1 MTLAE
6 KILSEKSG
14 MKAEAGDIVEASV
27 DKAMS
32 HDNAALV
39 IKYFEEIGMPLK
51 IADKIVIILDHRVPA
66 NTIKTAEAH
75 KRIREFV
82 SKYKIKNF
90 YDINY
95 GICHQVMIE
104 EGHVSK
110 GMLIV

>member
-6 KILSEKSG
+6 QILSKKSG
-14 MKAEAGDIVEASV
+14 MKAEAGDIVEANI

-39 IKYFEEIGMPLK
+39 IKKFREIGAKLWDPS
-51 IADKIVIILDHRVPA
+51 KIVIILDHRVPA
-66 NTIKTAEAH
+66 NTIKTAEGH
-75 KRIREFV
+75 KTIRQFV
-82 SKYKIKNF
+82 KENGIKNF

-104 EGHVSK
+104 
-110 GMLIV
+110 